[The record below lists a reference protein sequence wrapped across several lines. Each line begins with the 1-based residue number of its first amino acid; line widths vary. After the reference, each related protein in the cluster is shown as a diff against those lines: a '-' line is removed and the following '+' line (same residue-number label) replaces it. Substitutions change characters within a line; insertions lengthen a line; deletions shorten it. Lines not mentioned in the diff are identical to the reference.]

1 MSPAA
6 CSKQTHQHKISA
18 HESGGICTVSAHITC
33 HGSNSCR
40 SADGWPPC
48 STSASTPSS
57 NQGGHHRW
65 RCGIQRMQPLH
76 ATAAFACSAA
86 AVLACRQHTWPLPP
100 TFVLAQACF
109 TVDLVSRDV
118 DEPLDGAC
126 HARSLQHDVCAV
138 GVVHGERQTV
148 TEAVVHMRL
157 QERRTRGIVGCDNS
171 MMHMLA
177 RLRQWRHC
185 ATRKSKACKGLHTV
199 LQCHAQQL
207 LASGVLRTAWLPNPC
222 CRPLQKL
229 CCPVLCWPTCAAKC
243 MMVSICSACRTKL
256 SRSMDWMSPLTSCR
270 TINRQQTKS
279 YTWCRHVPFCKK
291 VTSAG

>member
-1 MSPAA
+1 M
-6 CSKQTHQHKISA
+6 
-18 HESGGICTVSAHITC
+18 SAHITC

-40 SADGWPPC
+40 SADAWPPC
-48 STSASTPSS
+48 STSARLCKYAKQQPRRPPHVALWDTP
-57 NQGGHHRW
+57 Q
-65 RCGIQRMQPLH
+65 L
-76 ATAAFACSAA
+76 
-86 AVLACRQHTWPLPP
+86 LACRQHTWPLPP

-157 QERRTRGIVGCDNS
+157 QERRTRGIVGCNNS

-185 ATRKSKACKGLHTV
+185 ATCKSKACMGLHTV